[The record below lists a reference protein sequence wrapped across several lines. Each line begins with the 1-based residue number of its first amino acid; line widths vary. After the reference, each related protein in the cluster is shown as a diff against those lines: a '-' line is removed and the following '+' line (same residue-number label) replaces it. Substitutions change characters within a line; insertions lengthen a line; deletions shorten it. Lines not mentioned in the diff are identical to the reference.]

1 MADAK
6 LLPRAGRNGGEPNT
20 PLVSIRRGGLE
31 VDKEK
36 KLKRSR
42 REKIL
47 AGVCGGVAEYFSV
60 DPVLVRLIWAA
71 FALLEGAGILLYI
84 VAWIVMPEGND

>member
-1 MADAK
+1 MSRTTFCAIMS
-6 LLPRAGRNGGEPNT
+6 PGGINLNEN
-20 PLVSIRRGGLE
+20 
-31 VDKEK
+31 K

-47 AGVCGGVAEYFSV
+47 AGVCGGVADYFSL
-60 DPVLVRLIWAA
+60 DPVLVRLLWAA

-84 VAWIVMPEGND
+84 VAWIVMPEGDD

>member
-1 MADAK
+1 M
-6 LLPRAGRNGGEPNT
+6 NEN
-20 PLVSIRRGGLE
+20 
-31 VDKEK
+31 K

-47 AGVCGGVAEYFSV
+47 AGVCGGVADYFSL
-60 DPVLVRLIWAA
+60 DPVLVRLLWAA

-84 VAWIVMPEGND
+84 VAWIVMPEGDD